1 MRKIPELHYATILRG
16 MQKTAPERLVKFYW
30 DLGVQLNKIENTY
43 RSQPGRGFQDFLE
56 ALSLDLRRAQPEV
69 YAFSYGSLSY
79 MSRFAYDYPQ
89 LDLTQPIAQLPWGN
103 ITRIMTKIRK
113 GDRRE
118 QFAAEAAKHQWSMC
132 ELEVQIEK
140 FYGREKQCKSSPYVT
155 LVHDRNIPLGSMYKS
170 EQWSFSRDYHWKSIF
185 FETYTTDGRAC
196 LSIAMRHHLSL
207 PKLINLLVPKGQQ
220 QLPGVRTFHDG
231 ARGLNTLPVLHNI
244 IRINFH
250 LNQNGC
256 DVIDSP
262 TTIKRMLGDFVGRL
276 KTTIPHDMQQ
286 HDFKEMENGLYKAYE
301 EYLDDCQKGFPGLD
315 FHERT
320 AVPRKSKVLP
330 ERAHVD
336 EMWRAIT
343 ANDDKALQ
351 ELYKKGFITPEFKQE
366 CLFSKALSENDHQQI
381 RALLEKRL
389 LTEDQVLYGL
399 SLIHFALKGSV
410 KTESEGL
417 RSLQTFELL
426 LFYRVDLLGA
436 SRREDAPTAL
446 EQVLHICDYSSDNP
460 IVLEYCKD
468 IIRRLVPNENNASN
482 IVVCDEM
489 KQDPIGKLVHELQL
503 KWNKGIKRAPNIK
516 EVLIDSHIKFKT
528 QYSELSVEPIPVK
541 LLSKNELDELFE
553 LFKKKCP
560 QATRRY
566 FDEEII
572 KEEDAPVWI
581 DRIFLDKKLVGY
593 TVSDIKKITS
603 SGKQYILYHASLAVQ
618 YGIPK
623 EYGPITG
630 LILLQRGFV
639 LQERNPSLDVLTVYD
654 VATLEGFSVSEE
666 LEPHPKY
673 FTLDDG
679 LLHDIREAVY
689 PGETFANMKNDCYYI
704 RDSLADISKPDN
716 DQKEPV
722 DGVTYRDITRKYY
735 RDRFFTQGASLV
747 MIFQNNE
754 KNLLGLAKQHN
765 QNLASTTV
773 QGIIKRIA
781 EFQDKEDRYT
791 SRFTSKL

>member
-1 MRKIPELHYATILRG
+1 MRKIPELHYATILKG
-16 MQKTAPERLVKFYW
+16 MQQTAPNRLVKFYW
-30 DLGVQLNKIENTY
+30 DLGVQLNKIESSF
-43 RSQPGRGFQDFLE
+43 RPGPGYDDFLR
-56 ALSLDLRRAQPEV
+56 ALSLDLRRAQPEI
-69 YAFSYGSLSY
+69 YAFSYGSMTY
-79 MSRFAYDYPQ
+79 MSRFAYEYPQ

-103 ITRIMTKIRK
+103 LTRIMTTIRK
-113 GDRRE
+113 GDRRD
-118 QFAAEAAKHQWSMC
+118 QFAAEAAKHQWSLC

-140 FYGREKQCKSSPYVT
+140 LYGREKQCKSSPYVAN
-155 LVHDRNIPLGSMYKS
+155 LAHDRNIPHGSMYKR
-170 EQWSFSRDYHWKSIF
+170 EQWSFSRDYLWKSIF
-185 FETYTTDGRAC
+185 FETYTDGRAC
-196 LSIAMRHHLSL
+196 LSIAMRHHLVL
-207 PKLINLLVPKGQQ
+207 PKLINLLVPEGQE
-220 QLPGVRTFHDG
+220 QLPGVRTFHDSTT
-231 ARGLNTLPVLHNI
+231 RINILPVLHNI
-244 IRINFH
+244 IRVNFH

-262 TTIKRMLGDFVGRL
+262 VTIKRMLGDFLGRV
-276 KTTIPHDMQQ
+276 KTITPQDMQQ
-286 HDFKEMENGLYKAYE
+286 HNFKDMENGLSKAYE

-315 FHERT
+315 CYERA
-320 AVPRKSKVLP
+320 AVPRKRKMSP
-330 ERAHVD
+330 ERVHVD
-336 EMWRAIT
+336 EMWRAIV
-343 ANDDKALQ
+343 ANDENTLQ
-351 ELYKKGFITPEFKQE
+351 KLYKKGFITPEYRQE
-366 CLFSKALSENDHQQI
+366 CVFSRAISENDYQQLS
-381 RALLEKRL
+381 ALLEKRL
-389 LTEDQVLYGL
+389 ITEDQVLFGL
-399 SLIHFALKGSV
+399 SLIDFALKGSV
-410 KTESEGL
+410 KTESERL
-417 RSLQTFELL
+417 KSLQTFELL
-426 LFYRVDLLGA
+426 LFYRVALLGA
-436 SRREDAPTAL
+436 SRREDTPTAL
-446 EQVLHICDYSSDNP
+446 ERILRICDYSSDNP

-468 IIRRLVPNENNASN
+468 IIRRLVPNENNVSN

-489 KQDPIGKLVHELQL
+489 RQDPIGKLVYELQL
-503 KWNKGIKRAPNIK
+503 KWNKGIKREPNIK
-516 EVLIDSHIKFKT
+516 EVVIDSHIKFKT

-581 DRIFLDKKLVGY
+581 DRIFLNKKLVGY

-639 LQERNPSLDVLTVYD
+639 LQERNSSLDVLTVYD

-666 LEPHPKY
+666 LEPYPKY
-673 FTLDDG
+673 LTLDDA
-679 LLHDIREAVY
+679 LLNDIREAVY
-689 PGETFANMKNDCYYI
+689 PGETFSNEKNNCYYI
-704 RDSLADISKPDN
+704 KDSLADIPKPVD

-722 DGVTYRDITRKYY
+722 DGVTYRHITREYY
-735 RDRFFTQGASLV
+735 RDRFFTPGASLL
-747 MIFQNNE
+747 MIFKNNE
-754 KNLLGLAKQHN
+754 KNLLGLSRQHN

-781 EFQDKEDRYT
+781 EFQDREDRYT